1 MGVLEG
7 CGMLRAL
14 FSMIFYWVRAQEIL
28 RPFWEALVTF
38 RTKNDRNLNHPKPNI
53 LCHIH
58 QHANNC
64 RFLLNRKYHRWS
76 TVIPGLKLHH
86 SSGMLLCKLSVLISE
101 TPGKS
106 FEYRVILCHTMWYYV
121 ILLRPFLTSN
131 LECVDAE
138 CVDAQHH

>member
-1 MGVLEG
+1 
-7 CGMLRAL
+7 
-14 FSMIFYWVRAQEIL
+14 
-28 RPFWEALVTF
+28 
-38 RTKNDRNLNHPKPNI
+38 
-53 LCHIH
+53 
-58 QHANNC
+58 
-64 RFLLNRKYHRWS
+64 
-76 TVIPGLKLHH
+76 VIPGLKLHH